1 MMFEAKIS
9 LSEVMAALFTMT
21 FILISVRIISNMT
34 KKNILPPGPWP
45 LPIVG
50 NLLQLGE
57 HPHLSFIQMRKNYGD
72 VFLLKLGMV
81 PVVVVNGLDTVKQV
95 LLRDAESFAGRPKMH
110 TFSFF
115 ADGKSLSFSVEYG
128 ESWKLHKK
136 IASKALRSFSKS
148 EAKTSSCSC
157 HLEEHVCAEA
167 SALVK
172 MFLELS
178 LEKGAF
184 DPTGIT
190 TCTVANVVCA
200 LCFGKRYEYN
210 DEEFLSMIRINADF
224 LKATS
229 VVNPADFIPWFRYL
243 PIPAVKAAH
252 GFYEILNNLI
262 AQRVEEHYTTYDKVR
277 LQNYRPITAVLPGLM
292 GGLQK
297 HVKTEVVKTAFWLPI
312 YFAGFD
318 TVATCLFWIFL
329 YLVNNPD
336 IQTKIQEE
344 IDGKI
349 GLRSPRFDDRKDLH
363 YTEAFISEILRHTSF
378 IPLTIPHRATKE
390 TILNGYL
397 IPQDTCIFV
406 NMYQVNHDETLWE
419 NADLFRPERFLNEN
433 SELNKSLIEK
443 VLVFGMGIRK
453 CLGEDIAR
461 NEIFI
466 ILTTIL
472 QQLKLEKCLQDQL
485 DLTPV
490 YGLSMKP
497 KPYQIQ
503 VALHT

>member
-9 LSEVMAALFTMT
+9 LSEVMAALSTMT
-21 FILISVRIISNMT
+21 FILISVRVIGNMT
-34 KKNILPPGPWP
+34 KKNILPAGPWP
-45 LPIVG
+45 LPIVR

-72 VFLLKLGMV
+72 VFLLKLGIV
-81 PVVVVNGLDTVKQV
+81 PVVVVNGLETVKQV
-95 LLRDAESFAGRPKMH
+95 LLRDAESFAGRPKIH
-110 TFSFF
+110 IFSFF

-136 IASKALRSFSKS
+136 IASKALRFFSKS
-148 EAKTSSCSC
+148 EAKTSTCSC
-157 HLEEHVCAEA
+157 LLEEHVCAEA

-172 MFLELS
+172 MILELS
-178 LEKGAF
+178 LEKSAI
-184 DPTGIT
+184 DLTGIT
-190 TCTVANVVCA
+190 ICTVANVVCV

-229 VVNPADFIPWFRYL
+229 VVNSADFIPWFHYL

-252 GFYEILNNLI
+252 GFYEVLNNFINHLRDITDALI
-262 AQRVEEHYTTYDKVR
+262 SISNDKRSDGKAPLLSNDKIISTV
-277 LQNYRPITAVLPGLM
+277 NDVFG
-292 GGLQK
+292 
-297 HVKTEVVKTAFWLPI
+297 
-312 YFAGFD
+312 AGFD
-318 TVATCLFWIFL
+318 TVSTCLFWIFL

-378 IPLTIPHRATKE
+378 IPFTIPHR
-390 TILNGYL
+390 
-397 IPQDTCIFV
+397 
-406 NMYQVNHDETLWE
+406 TLWE
-419 NADLFRPERFLNEN
+419 NADLFRLERFLNEN
-433 SELNKSLIEK
+433 

-453 CLGEDIAR
+453 CLGEDIAC

-503 VALHT
+503 VALCT

>member
-9 LSEVMAALFTMT
+9 LSEVMATLFTMT
-21 FILISVRIISNMT
+21 FILISVRIMGNMT
-34 KKNILPPGPWP
+34 RKHILPPGPWS

-57 HPHLSFIQMRKNYGD
+57 HPHLSFIQMRKKYGD

-81 PVVVVNGLDTVKQV
+81 PVVVVNGLDMVKQV
-95 LLRDAESFAGRPKMH
+95 LLRDGESFAGRPKMH

-148 EAKTSSCSC
+148 EAKTSTCSC
-157 HLEEHVCAEA
+157 LLEEHVCAEA

-178 LEKGAF
+178 LEKGDF

-210 DEEFLSMIRINADF
+210 DEEFL
-224 LKATS
+224 TS
-229 VVNPADFIPWFRYL
+229 SVNPADFIPW
-243 PIPAVKAAH
+243 
-252 GFYEILNNLI
+252 
-262 AQRVEEHYTTYDKVR
+262 
-277 LQNYRPITAVLPGLM
+277 LQNYRPITRRIRSYVLCVCVFNPIFI
-292 GGLQK
+292 K
-297 HVKTEVVKTAFWLPI
+297 AASWLTI

-318 TVATCLFWIFL
+318 TVSTCLFWIFL
-329 YLVNNPD
+329 YLVNNSD

-349 GLRSPRFDDRKDLH
+349 GLRSPRFNDRKDLH

-378 IPLTIPHRATKE
+378 IPFTIPHRSMKE
-390 TILNGYL
+390 TIINGYL
-397 IPQDTCIFV
+397 IPQDICIFV

-433 SELNKSLIEK
+433 GELDKSLAEK
-443 VLVFGMGIRK
+443 VLIFGMGIRK

-503 VALHT
+503 VALRT